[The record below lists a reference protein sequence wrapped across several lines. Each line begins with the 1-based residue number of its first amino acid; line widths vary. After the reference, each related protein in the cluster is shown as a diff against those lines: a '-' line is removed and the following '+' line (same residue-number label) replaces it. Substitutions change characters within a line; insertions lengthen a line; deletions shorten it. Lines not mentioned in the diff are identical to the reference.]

1 MSLAVVNTR
10 AKLGINAPLVS
21 VEVHLSNGLPSFHM
35 VGLPETAVKESK
47 DRVRSAILNSHFDF
61 PARRITVNLAPA
73 ELPKEGSRF
82 DLAIAVAIL
91 AASGQVPNE
100 QLDQYEFIGELALS
114 GDTRGV
120 DAVLP
125 AALGCLHQ
133 GKRLIISRHNAEE
146 ASLVDGLEILPC
158 THLLDVSG
166 HLLQQTQLQLWD
178 SSKNASINSSIN
190 SLINAKDPL
199 SNRASD
205 NQSQLNQ
212 VIGQHHAKRALEISA
227 TGGHN
232 LLFYGPPGTGKT
244 MLASRLP
251 GILPPLNNQQALEVA
266 SIYSVAGKGLR
277 QPIWARPFRAPHH
290 TASSAALVGG
300 GSSPRPGEISLAH
313 QGVLFLD
320 ELPEFSRSVLEVLR
334 EPMESGEINISRVAA
349 QVCYPANFQLIA
361 AMNPCPCGYL
371 GSSRCRCTPDQ
382 INRYRSKI
390 SGPLLD
396 RIDLQVQVTPIEN
409 NQLLN
414 QQQANHKDQPKG
426 ESDEQIQQRIC
437 VARERQLTRQGKTN
451 SQLSSEELKTI
462 CPLSSEQRHLMDHAI
477 TRFGLST
484 RGFYR
489 VLRVARSIADLAGRE
504 RVISEDYQEAL
515 SYRIASEQQTT
526 G

>member
-10 AKLGINAPLVS
+10 AKLGINAPRVS

-91 AASGQVPNE
+91 AASGQVPLD
-100 QLDQYEFIGELALS
+100 QLDQYEFIRELALS

-133 GKRLIISRHNAEE
+133 GKQLIISRHNAEE
-146 ASLVDGLEILPC
+146 ASLVDGLEIFPC
-158 THLLDVSG
+158 THLLDVSA

-178 SSKNASINSSIN
+178 SSKTPQIDPQD
-190 SLINAKDPL
+190 SLN
-199 SNRASD
+199 NRASD

-320 ELPEFSRSVLEVLR
+320 ELPEFSRSVLEELR

-361 AMNPCPCGYL
+361 AMNSCPCGYL
-371 GSSRCRCTPDQ
+371 GSPRCRCTPDQ
-382 INRYRSKI
+382 ITRYRGKI

-414 QQQANHKDQPKG
+414 QQQANYKQQPKG
-426 ESDEQIQQRIC
+426 ESDQQIQQRIC
-437 VARERQLTRQGKTN
+437 VARERQLKRQGKTN

-504 RVISEDYQEAL
+504 QVISEDYQEAL
-515 SYRIASEQQTT
+515 SYRIASEQQALS
-526 G
+526 

>member
-21 VEVHLSNGLPSFHM
+21 IEAHLSNGLPSFHM

-82 DLAIAVAIL
+82 DLAIAIAIL
-91 AASGQVPNE
+91 AASGQVPRE
-100 QLDQYEFIGELALS
+100 QLNQYEFIGELALS

-133 GKRLIISRHNAEE
+133 GKQLIISRHNAEE
-146 ASLVDGLEILPC
+146 ASLVEGLKILSC
-158 THLLDVSG
+158 THLLDITG

-178 SSKNASINSSIN
+178 SSTNYLNKTDTSSADQLN
-190 SLINAKDPL
+190 NCE
-199 SNRASD
+199 
-205 NQSQLNQ
+205 NQTQLNQ

-227 TGGHN
+227 SGGHN
-232 LLFYGPPGTGKT
+232 LLFFGPPGTGKT

-266 SIYSVAGKGLR
+266 SVYSVAGKGLR
-277 QPIWARPFRAPHH
+277 QSIWARPFRAPHH

-371 GSSRCRCTPDQ
+371 GGTRCRCTPDQ
-382 INRYRSKI
+382 INRYRGKI

-409 NQLLN
+409 YQLLN
-414 QQQANHKDQPKG
+414 SQQPNQVQQPKG
-426 ESDEQIQQRIC
+426 ESDQQIQQRIC
-437 VARERQLTRQGKTN
+437 AARERQLNRQGKIN

-462 CPLSSEQRHLMDHAI
+462 CPLSSEQRHLMDNAI

-504 RVISEDYQEAL
+504 QVTSEDYQEAL
-515 SYRIASEQQTT
+515 SYRIASEAQTSNL
-526 G
+526 

>member
-1 MSLAVVNTR
+1 M
-10 AKLGINAPLVS
+10 
-21 VEVHLSNGLPSFHM
+21 PS
-35 VGLPETAVKESK
+35 
-47 DRVRSAILNSHFDF
+47 
-61 PARRITVNLAPA
+61 
-73 ELPKEGSRF
+73 
-82 DLAIAVAIL
+82 
-91 AASGQVPNE
+91 E

-114 GDTRGV
+114 GETRRV

-125 AALGCLHQ
+125 AALGCLNR
-133 GKRLIISRHNAEE
+133 GKQLVISRDNARE
-146 ASLVDGLEILPC
+146 AALVDNLDILPSA
-158 THLLDVSG
+158 HLLDISA
-166 HLLQQTQLQLWD
+166 HLHQLQLLQPWTD
-178 SSKNASINSSIN
+178 KPQSTE
-190 SLINAKDPL
+190 P
-199 SNRASD
+199 SD
-205 NQSQLNQ
+205 NPSSDQLNQ
-212 VIGQHHAKRALEISA
+212 VIGQHHAKRALEIAAS
-227 TGGHN
+227 GGHN

-266 SIYSVAGKGLR
+266 AIYSVAGKGLR

-300 GSSPRPGEISLAH
+300 GSSPKPGEISLAH

-371 GSSRCRCTPDQ
+371 GSPRCRCTPDQ

-414 QQQANHKDQPKG
+414 NQQIGNNDQPKG
-426 ESDEQIQQRIC
+426 ESDQQIQQRIC
-437 VARERQLTRQGKTN
+437 VARERQLNRQGKTN
-451 SQLSSEELKTI
+451 SQLNSEELKTI
-462 CPLSSEQRHLMDHAI
+462 CPLSTEQRHLMDHAI

-504 RVISEDYQEAL
+504 QVINEDYQEAL
-515 SYRIASEQQTT
+515 SYRIASEQKTT
-526 G
+526 N

>member
-1 MSLAVVNTR
+1 
-10 AKLGINAPLVS
+10 
-21 VEVHLSNGLPSFHM
+21 
-35 VGLPETAVKESK
+35 
-47 DRVRSAILNSHFDF
+47 
-61 PARRITVNLAPA
+61 
-73 ELPKEGSRF
+73 
-82 DLAIAVAIL
+82 
-91 AASGQVPNE
+91 
-100 QLDQYEFIGELALS
+100 
-114 GDTRGV
+114 
-120 DAVLP
+120 
-125 AALGCLHQ
+125 
-133 GKRLIISRHNAEE
+133 
-146 ASLVDGLEILPC
+146 
-158 THLLDVSG
+158 
-166 HLLQQTQLQLWD
+166 
-178 SSKNASINSSIN
+178 
-190 SLINAKDPL
+190 
-199 SNRASD
+199 
-205 NQSQLNQ
+205 
-212 VIGQHHAKRALEISA
+212 LEISA
-227 TGGHN
+227 SGGHN
-232 LLFYGPPGTGKT
+232 LLFFGPPGTGKT

-277 QPIWARPFRAPHH
+277 QSIWARPFRAPHH

-371 GSSRCRCTPDQ
+371 GGTRCRCTPDQ
-382 INRYRSKI
+382 INRYRGKI

-409 NQLLN
+409 HQLLN
-414 QQQANHKDQPKG
+414 SQQPNQAQQPKG
-426 ESDEQIQQRIC
+426 ESDQQIQQRIC
-437 VARERQLTRQGKTN
+437 AARERQLNRQGKIN

-462 CPLSSEQRHLMDHAI
+462 CPLSSEQRHLMDNAI

-504 RVISEDYQEAL
+504 QVISEDYQEAL
-515 SYRIASEQQTT
+515 SYRIASEAQTSNL
-526 G
+526 

>member
-10 AKLGINAPLVS
+10 AKLGINAPRVS

-91 AASGQVPNE
+91 AASGQVPLD

-133 GKRLIISRHNAEE
+133 GKQLIISRHNAEE
-146 ASLVDGLEILPC
+146 ASLVNGLDILPC
-158 THLLDVSG
+158 THLLDISG
-166 HLLQQTQLQLWD
+166 HLLQQTQLQPWD
-178 SSKNASINSSIN
+178 SSKNPQIDQQ
-190 SLINAKDPL
+190 DPL
-199 SNRASD
+199 NTRASD

-227 TGGHN
+227 SGGHN

-371 GSSRCRCTPDQ
+371 GSPRCRCTPDQ
-382 INRYRSKI
+382 ITRYRGKI

-414 QQQANHKDQPKG
+414 QQQANYKQQPKG
-426 ESDEQIQQRIC
+426 ESDQQIQQRIC
-437 VARERQLTRQGKTN
+437 IARERQLTRQGKTN

-504 RVISEDYQEAL
+504 QVISEDYQEAL
-515 SYRIASEQQTT
+515 SYRIASEQQAL

>member
-21 VEVHLSNGLPSFHM
+21 VEVHLSDGLPSFHM

-47 DRVRSAILNSHFDF
+47 DRVRSAILNSHFNF

-82 DLAIAVAIL
+82 DIAIAVAIL
-91 AASGQVPNE
+91 AASGQVPLD

-114 GDTRGV
+114 GNTRGV

-133 GKRLIISRHNAEE
+133 GKQLIISRHNAEE
-146 ASLVDGLEILPC
+146 ASLVDGLQILPC
-158 THLLDVSG
+158 THLLDISE
-166 HLLQQTQLQLWD
+166 HLLQQTQLQFWD
-178 SSKNASINSSIN
+178 SSKNTLGQAPDQSSN
-190 SLINAKDPL
+190 L
-199 SNRASD
+199 ASD
-205 NQSQLNQ
+205 NQNQLNQ

-227 TGGHN
+227 SGGHN

-371 GSSRCRCTPDQ
+371 GSPRCRCTPDQ
-382 INRYRSKI
+382 INRYRGKI

-414 QQQANHKDQPKG
+414 QQQANHKEQPKG
-426 ESDEQIQQRIC
+426 ESDQQIQQRIC
-437 VARERQLTRQGKTN
+437 VARERQLNRQGKTN

-504 RVISEDYQEAL
+504 QVISEDYQEAL
-515 SYRIASEQQTT
+515 SYRIASEHQST